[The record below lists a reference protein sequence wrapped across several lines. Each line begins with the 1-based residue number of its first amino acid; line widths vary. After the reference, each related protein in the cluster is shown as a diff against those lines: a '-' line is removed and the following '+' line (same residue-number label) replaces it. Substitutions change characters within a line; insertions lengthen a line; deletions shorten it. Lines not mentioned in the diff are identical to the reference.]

1 MPTRLV
7 NIMDTDAQLV
17 EDDAGIL
24 AAAVALC
31 WHARPVLAGHKG
43 WEPPPTPQEWWE
55 QQPEMERRLHIG
67 RARVACEAWEAY
79 WKGKGR

>member
-7 NIMDTDAQLV
+7 NIMDTDAQLA

-31 WHARPVLAGHKG
+31 WHARPVPLGTS
-43 WEPPPTPQEWWE
+43 WDRTTPDQWWE
-55 QQPEMERRLHIG
+55 KQEEMERRLHIG
-67 RARVACEAWEAY
+67 RARVACAAWEAY